1 MPFNLASILFYFIA
15 IVLVGASL
23 AVVLMRNIVHAA
35 LALALVFGAAA
46 GVYVLLNAE
55 FIAIVQIL
63 IYAGAVTVLVL
74 FAIMLTQ
81 GAATRAGSPFSG
93 QWWLAGLICVIL
105 CAGVIYAA
113 ASSQMALTTAG
124 GSVNL
129 AAASAQDGGSP
140 VKIGQLLYSP
150 FNYSYVLPFE
160 IASVLLLVAI
170 VGAIVI
176 AREE

>member
-1 MPFNLASILFYFIA
+1 MPFDLASVAFYFIA
-15 IVLVGASL
+15 IVLVGSSL

-35 LALALVFGAAA
+35 LFLALVFGAAA

-81 GAATRAGSPFSG
+81 GAMTRAGNPFSG
-93 QWWLAGLICVIL
+93 QWWLAGLISVIL
-105 CAGVIYAA
+105 CVGVIYAA
-113 ASSQMALTTAG
+113 ANSQMALTTAG

-129 AAASAQDGGSP
+129 ASAPVADSGTP

-170 VGAIVI
+170 VGAIII

>member
-1 MPFNLASILFYFIA
+1 
-15 IVLVGASL
+15 
-23 AVVLMRNIVHAA
+23 
-35 LALALVFGAAA
+35 
-46 GVYVLLNAE
+46 
-55 FIAIVQIL
+55 
-63 IYAGAVTVLVL
+63 
-74 FAIMLTQ
+74 
-81 GAATRAGSPFSG
+81 
-93 QWWLAGLICVIL
+93 
-105 CAGVIYAA
+105 
-113 ASSQMALTTAG
+113 MALTTAG

-129 AAASAQDGGSP
+129 ASASAQDGGSP